1 MEATPSVF
9 LVGAGPGDP
18 GLLTVKAW
26 RLLQEAEVVVYDR
39 LVSDEILALIP
50 KGVARIFA
58 GKRSGQHHMPQEE
71 INALLVRLAR
81 AGHRV
86 VRLKGGDPFVFG
98 RGGEEA
104 LHLLEHGVDFEVV
117 PGITAATA
125 CAAYAGIPLTHR
137 GLARGVT
144 MLTGHCRAGEPL
156 DVDWSRLADP
166 ETTLVI
172 YMGLQHLPQI
182 VAGLLEAGL
191 PPDTPAAIVER
202 GTTPQQRRF
211 VDALAA
217 LPQLALR
224 QTVQA
229 PALIVIGAVVGLT
242 GTLDWFAARDD
253 APALEPM
260 GDVVVG

>member
-1 MEATPSVF
+1 MEATPCVF

-58 GKRSGQHHMPQEE
+58 GKRAGQHHMPQEE

-81 AGHRV
+81 TGHRV

-98 RGGEEA
+98 RGAEEA

-172 YMGLQHLPQI
+172 YMGLQHLPEI

-191 PPDTPAAIVER
+191 PHDTPAAIVER

>member
-1 MEATPSVF
+1 MEATPCVF

-58 GKRSGQHHMPQEE
+58 GKRPGQHHMAQEE

-81 AGHRV
+81 TGHRV

-98 RGGEEA
+98 RGAEEA
-104 LHLLEHGVDFEVV
+104 LHLLEHGIDFEVV

-172 YMGLQHLPQI
+172 YMGLQHLPEI

-191 PPDTPAAIVER
+191 PSDTPAAIVER
-202 GTTPQQRRF
+202 GTTREQRRF

-224 QTVQA
+224 QTVRA

-242 GTLDWFAARDD
+242 GTLDWFAPRDD
-253 APALEPM
+253 APALEAM